1 MASKSQKVKKEKPAV
16 EDFAEELESI
26 DSPGSEA
33 IDLDF
38 MGSREDTAAARTVAS
53 RERIRRQMEEDM
65 QAFLSKGGAIQH
77 IAPNVLGDPPR
88 KPSTSY
94 GSRPI

>member
-1 MASKSQKVKKEKPAV
+1 MASKSQKTKKEGPVAG
-16 EDFAEELESI
+16 EFAKAQDD
-26 DSPGSEA
+26 DSSALEA

-53 RERIRRQMEEDM
+53 RERMRRQMEEDM

-88 KPSTSY
+88 KPSTAY